1 MPQRNSIWSTEYK
14 LNQNQMQKS
23 SQQKNLMDWYNTVD
37 QKAILHTSCLK
48 KSFLVEQ
55 QDNFG
60 SFIYIYIYIYL
71 LHYIIFR
78 YILIHITF
86 NIY

>member
-1 MPQRNSIWSTEYK
+1 
-14 LNQNQMQKS
+14 MQKS

-37 QKAILHTSCLK
+37 QKAISHTSCLK
-48 KSFLVEQ
+48 KSILVEQ
-55 QDNFG
+55 QDYFGNFIC
-60 SFIYIYIYIYL
+60 SICSIYIYIYF

-78 YILIHITF
+78 YILIHITS